1 MEIRFSIV
9 VTLDTPTGK
18 KSFGS
23 FELGTEKET
32 ANKIFG
38 ALQGKLDP
46 LSSHYISMELREEI
60 VGLPV
65 PVGIL
70 YCRLEELKV
79 NTAIITREIFK
90 LHHLEK

>member
-23 FELGTEKET
+23 FELGRERET
-32 ANKIFG
+32 AYKIFE
-38 ALQGKLDP
+38 ALIGNIDSG
-46 LSSHYISMELREEI
+46 SSRYICMELREEI

-65 PVGIL
+65 PLGIL
-70 YCRLEELKV
+70 YCRLEELKE

-90 LHHLEK
+90 VHHLEK